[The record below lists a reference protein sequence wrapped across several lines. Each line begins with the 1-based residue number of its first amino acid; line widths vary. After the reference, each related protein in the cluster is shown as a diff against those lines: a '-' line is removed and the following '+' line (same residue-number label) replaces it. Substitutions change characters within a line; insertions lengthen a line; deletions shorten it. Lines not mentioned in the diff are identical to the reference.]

1 MTKESLTNWGKERRQ
16 GRAGWWVLRSE
27 VNSEVH
33 G

>member
-1 MTKESLTNWGKERRQ
+1 MTKNWGKERRQ